1 MSCDVGSKTW
11 LVGSLQGVNGS
22 GLVHVTMGFRS
33 CRAMALNCAG
43 LHTKHINNF
52 ACLQLVVYYI
62 VIDAHWT
69 R

>member
-1 MSCDVGSKTW
+1 
-11 LVGSLQGVNGS
+11 LVPYRVLMAPAWMHQA
-22 GLVHVTMGFRS
+22 VTMGFRS
-33 CRAMALNCAG
+33 CRAINCAG

-62 VIDAHWT
+62 VIVAHGT